1 MARKKKKGI
10 STDIEDL
17 NLVPIMNLVVCL
29 IPMVLLGMSLVKVGV
44 VNVNAPKFGQG
55 AATPEE
61 SDKKPL
67 NLTVAVGADGFRIQA
82 TADLNQ
88 ALGLQAAA
96 AAAPD
101 AAAAGATAAP
111 PIVIPKKGEEYDYVE
126 LYNKMVAIKGKF
138 PDESIVNLTAEATV
152 PFKHLIFVMDSLRVQ
167 LAADTYNEVDAFK
180 NAELKYE
187 NNQPVLLWPDVVFA
201 VAQ

>member
-55 AATPEE
+55 AATPED

-67 NLTVAVGADGFRIQA
+67 NLTVAVGADGFRLQA
-82 TADLNQ
+82 TADLNA
-88 ALGLQAAA
+88 ALGTVPAAP
-96 AAAPD
+96 APD
-101 AAAAGATAAP
+101 AAAADPTAAP
-111 PIVIPKKGEEYDYVE
+111 PVLIPKKGEEYDYVE
-126 LYNKMVAIKGKF
+126 LYNKMKILKDKF
-138 PDESIVNLTAEATV
+138 PDESIVNLTAEAKI

-167 LAADTYNEVDAFK
+167 LAADSYNDLDAFK
-180 NAELKYE
+180 NADLKYE

>member
-10 STDIEDL
+10 DTDIEDL

-67 NLTVAVGADGFRIQA
+67 NLTVAVGADGFRLQA
-82 TADLNQ
+82 TADLNA
-88 ALGLQAAA
+88 ALGL
-96 AAAPD
+96 AAPAANPD
-101 AAAAGATAAP
+101 AGSADPSAMP
-111 PIVIPKKGEEYDYVE
+111 PIMIPKKGEEYDYVE

-138 PDESIVNLTAEATV
+138 PDESIVNLTAEAKI

-167 LAADTYNEVDAFK
+167 LAADSYGELDAFK

>member
-10 STDIEDL
+10 DTDIEDL

-67 NLTVAVGADGFRIQA
+67 NLTVAVGADGFRLQA
-82 TADLNQ
+82 TADLNA
-88 ALGLQAAA
+88 ALGTVPAAPS
-96 AAAPD
+96 PD
-101 AAAAGATAAP
+101 AAAADPTAAP
-111 PIVIPKKGEEYDYVE
+111 PVLIPKKGEEYDYVE
-126 LYNKMVAIKGKF
+126 LYNKMKVLKDKF
-138 PDESIVNLTAEATV
+138 PDESIVNLTAEAKI

-167 LAADTYNEVDAFK
+167 LANDSYSDLDAFK